1 MIGFIGYNFYSD
13 GNALDPTPTDI
24 NNIAYTKI
32 QNGIFDHFN
41 VSRDTS
47 FDYSSIIPTDWDINT
62 LMNADFAGNV
72 SAGNVGQLATG
83 ITSIRVKR
91 RIKGTFDWITIREI
105 PVSKPED
112 LSFVITDNLNAYNVE
127 YEYAYV
133 PVMEDVEGSYIIE
146 SILSKFEGVFICDV
160 DTVFKF
166 YAGVEY
172 DGNDAVQQ
180 VGVFQPYN
188 RKYPII
194 VSNSVM
200 QYQTGGVGGWILPED
215 YEDTH
220 VFDRSKIV
228 KEKEV
233 LLNFLMNKKPKILKD
248 MNGNNWLVYFTGN
261 PSVTYDNNYGQGML
275 KVSAQWTEV
284 GDPNDKTDLYEN
296 GLIPTKR

>member
-1 MIGFIGYNFYSD
+1 MIGLIGYNFCAD
-13 GNALDPTPTDI
+13 GNALDPTPTDA
-24 NNIAYTKI
+24 NNITYTRV

-47 FDYSSIIPTDWDINT
+47 FDYSSIIPTDWDVNT
-62 LMNADFAGNV
+62 LMNADFAGNT
-72 SAGNVGQLATG
+72 SAGNVAQVASGV
-83 ITSIRVKR
+83 TSVRVKR

-105 PVSKPED
+105 PVTKPED

-133 PVMEDVEGSYIIE
+133 PMMEDVEGNYIVE

-172 DGNDAVQQ
+172 DTNDAVQQ

>member
-1 MIGFIGYNFYSD
+1 MIGLIGYNFCAD

-24 NNIAYTKI
+24 NNITYTKI

-47 FDYSSIIPTDWDINT
+47 FDYSSIIPTDWDTNT

-72 SAGNVGQLATG
+72 SAGNVAQVATG
-83 ITSIRVKR
+83 VTSVRVKR

-105 PVSKPED
+105 PISKPED
-112 LSFVITDNLNAYNVE
+112 MSFVITDNLNAYNVE

-172 DGNDAVQQ
+172 DTNDAIQQ
-180 VGVFQPYN
+180 VGVFQPFN
-188 RKYPII
+188 RKYPIV
-194 VSNSVM
+194 VSNSIM
-200 QYQTGGVGGWILPED
+200 QYQPGGIGGWVLPED

-233 LLNFLMNKKPKILKD
+233 LLNFLMNKKPKIIKD

-275 KVSAQWTEV
+275 KVSAKWTEV

>member
-1 MIGFIGYNFYSD
+1 MIGLVGYNFCAD
-13 GNALDPTPTDI
+13 GNALDPTPTNINDI
-24 NNIAYTKI
+24 TYTKV

-47 FDYSSIIPTDWDINT
+47 FDYNSIIPTDWDMNT

-72 SAGNVGQLATG
+72 SAGNVAQVAAGV
-83 ITSIRVKR
+83 TSVRVKR
-91 RIKGTFDWITIREI
+91 RIKGTFNWITIREI

-133 PVMEDVEGSYIIE
+133 PMMEDVEGNYIVE
-146 SILSKFEGVFICDV
+146 SILSKFEGVFICDI

-172 DGNDAVQQ
+172 NGDDAIQQ
-180 VGVFQPYN
+180 VGVFQPFN

-194 VSNSVM
+194 VSNSII
-200 QYQTGGVGGWILPED
+200 QYQTGSIGGWVLPED

-233 LLNFLMNKKPKILKD
+233 LLNFLMNKKPKIIKD

-275 KVSAQWTEV
+275 KVSAKWTEV
-284 GDPNDKTDLYEN
+284 GDSNDKTDLYEN

>member
-1 MIGFIGYNFYSD
+1 MIGLIGYNFCAD
-13 GNALDPTPTDI
+13 GNALDPTPTDV
-24 NNIAYTKI
+24 NNITYTRV

-41 VSRDTS
+41 VNRDTS
-47 FDYSSIIPTDWDINT
+47 FDYSSIIPTDWDVNT
-62 LMNADFAGNV
+62 LMNADFAGNTF
-72 SAGNVGQLATG
+72 AGNVAQVASGV
-83 ITSIRVKR
+83 TSVRIKR
-91 RIKGTFDWITIREI
+91 RVKGTFDWITIHEI

-112 LSFVITDNLNAYNVE
+112 MSFVITDNLNAYNVE
-127 YEYAYV
+127 YEYAFV

-146 SILSKFEGVFICDV
+146 SILSKFEGVFICDI

-180 VGVFQPYN
+180 VGVFQPFN

-194 VSNSVM
+194 VSNSIM
-200 QYQTGGVGGWILPED
+200 QYQTGSIGGWVLPED

-261 PSVTYDNNYGQGML
+261 PTITYDNNYGQGML
-275 KVSAQWTEV
+275 KVAAQWTEV

>member
-1 MIGFIGYNFYSD
+1 MIGLIGYNFCSD
-13 GNALDPTPTDI
+13 SNALDPTPTDI

-91 RIKGTFDWITIREI
+91 RIKGTFDWTTIREI

-133 PVMEDVEGSYIIE
+133 PMMEDVEGNYIIE

-172 DGNDAVQQ
+172 DTNDAIQQ

-215 YEDTH
+215 YDDTH

-284 GDPNDKTDLYEN
+284 GYPNDKADLYEN

>member
-24 NNIAYTKI
+24 NNITYTKI

-133 PVMEDVEGSYIIE
+133 PMMEDVEGSYIIE

-172 DGNDAVQQ
+172 DTNDAVQQ

-215 YEDTH
+215 YDDTH

>member
-1 MIGFIGYNFYSD
+1 MIGLVGYNFCAD
-13 GNALDPTPTDI
+13 GNALDPTPTDV
-24 NNIAYTKI
+24 NNITHTRV
-32 QNGIFDHFN
+32 QNGIFGHFN

-47 FDYSSIIPTDWDINT
+47 FDYSSIIPTDWDVNT
-62 LMNADFAGNV
+62 LMNASFTGNT
-72 SAGNVGQLATG
+72 SAGNVAQVAFG

-105 PVSKPED
+105 PVTKPED

-133 PVMEDVEGSYIIE
+133 PMMEDVEGSYIIA
-146 SILSKFEGVFICDV
+146 SILSKFEGVFICDI

-172 DGNDAVQQ
+172 DTNDAIQQ
-180 VGVFQPYN
+180 VGVFQPFN
-188 RKYPII
+188 RKYPIV
-194 VSNSVM
+194 VSNSIM
-200 QYQTGGVGGWILPED
+200 QYQTGGIGGWVLPED

-233 LLNFLMNKKPKILKD
+233 LLNFLMNKKPKIIKD

-275 KVSAQWTEV
+275 KVSAKWTEV

>member
-1 MIGFIGYNFYSD
+1 MIGLIGYNFCAD
-13 GNALDPTPTDI
+13 GNALDPTPTNINDI
-24 NNIAYTKI
+24 TFTKV

-47 FDYSSIIPTDWDINT
+47 FDYSSIIPTDWDVNT
-62 LMNADFAGNV
+62 LMNASFAGNA
-72 SAGNVGQLATG
+72 SAGNVAQVATG
-83 ITSIRVKR
+83 VTSIRVKR

-105 PVSKPED
+105 PVTKPED

-133 PVMEDVEGSYIIE
+133 PMMEDVEGNYIVE
-146 SILSKFEGVFICDV
+146 SILSKFEGVFICDI

-172 DGNDAVQQ
+172 DTNDAIQQ

-188 RKYPII
+188 RKYPIV
-194 VSNSVM
+194 VSNSIM
-200 QYQTGGVGGWILPED
+200 QYQTGSIGGWVLPED

-275 KVSAQWTEV
+275 KVSANWTEV

>member
-1 MIGFIGYNFYSD
+1 MIGLIGYNFCSD
-13 GNALDPTPTDI
+13 SNALDPTPTDI
-24 NNIAYTKI
+24 NNITYTKI
-32 QNGIFDHFN
+32 QNGIFDYFN

-133 PVMEDVEGSYIIE
+133 PMMEDVEGNYIVE
-146 SILSKFEGVFICDV
+146 SILSKFEGVFICDM

-172 DGNDAVQQ
+172 DGNDAVHQ

>member
-1 MIGFIGYNFYSD
+1 MIGLVGYNFYSD
-13 GNALDPTPTDI
+13 GNALDPTPTNI
-24 NNIAYTKI
+24 NNLTSTKA
-32 QNGIFDHFN
+32 QNGVFDHFN

-47 FDYSSIIPTDWDINT
+47 FDYSTIIPTDWNVNT
-62 LMNADFAGNV
+62 LMNADFNGNV
-72 SAGNVGQLATG
+72 SAGNVDQIASG

-105 PVSKPED
+105 PVTSSED

-133 PVMEDVEGSYIIE
+133 PMMEDVEGSYIIE
-146 SILSKFEGVFICDV
+146 SIVSKFEGVFICDV

-180 VGVFQPYN
+180 VGVFQPFN

-194 VSNSVM
+194 VSNSIM
-200 QYQTGGVGGWILPED
+200 QYQTGSIGGWVLPED

-233 LLNFLMNKKPKILKD
+233 LLNFLMNKKPKIIKD

-261 PSVTYDNNYGQGML
+261 PTVTYDNNYGQGML
-275 KVSAQWTEV
+275 KVAAQWTEV

>member
-1 MIGFIGYNFYSD
+1 MIGLIGYNFCAD
-13 GNALDPTPTDI
+13 GNALDPTPTDV
-24 NNIAYTKI
+24 NNITYTRV
-32 QNGIFDHFN
+32 QNGIFNHFN

-47 FDYSSIIPTDWDINT
+47 FDYSSIVPTDWDVNT
-62 LMNADFAGNV
+62 LMNADFAGNT
-72 SAGNVGQLATG
+72 SAGNVAQVASGV
-83 ITSIRVKR
+83 TSVRVKR

-105 PVSKPED
+105 PVNAPED

-146 SILSKFEGVFICDV
+146 SILSKFEGVFICDI

-172 DGNDAVQQ
+172 DGNDGVQQ
-180 VGVFQPYN
+180 VGVFQPFN

-194 VSNSVM
+194 VSNSIM
-200 QYQTGGVGGWILPED
+200 QYQTGSIGGWVLPED

-220 VFDRSKIV
+220 AFDRSKIV

-261 PSVTYDNNYGQGML
+261 PTVIYDNNYGQGML
-275 KVSAQWTEV
+275 KVVAQWTEV

>member
-1 MIGFIGYNFYSD
+1 MIGLVGYNFCAD
-13 GNALDPTPTDI
+13 GNALDPTPTNINDI
-24 NNIAYTKI
+24 TYTKV

-47 FDYSSIIPTDWDINT
+47 FDYNSIIPTDWDMNT

-72 SAGNVGQLATG
+72 SAGNVAQVAAGV
-83 ITSIRVKR
+83 TSVRVKR
-91 RIKGTFDWITIREI
+91 RIKGTFNWITIREI

-133 PVMEDVEGSYIIE
+133 PMMEDVEGNYIVE
-146 SILSKFEGVFICDV
+146 SILSKFEGVFICDI

-172 DGNDAVQQ
+172 NGDDAIQQ
-180 VGVFQPYN
+180 VGVFQPFN

-194 VSNSVM
+194 VSNSII
-200 QYQTGGVGGWILPED
+200 QYQTGSIGGWVLPED

-233 LLNFLMNKKPKILKD
+233 LLNFLMNKKPKIIKD

-275 KVSAQWTEV
+275 KVSAKWTEV
-284 GDPNDKTDLYEN
+284 GDSNDKTDLYEN
-296 GLIPTKR
+296 GLSPTKR

>member
-1 MIGFIGYNFYSD
+1 MIGLVGYNFCAD
-13 GNALDPTPTDI
+13 GNALDPTPTNINDI
-24 NNIAYTKI
+24 TFTKV

-47 FDYSSIIPTDWDINT
+47 FDYSSIIPTDWDIDT
-62 LMNADFAGNV
+62 WMNASFAGNT
-72 SAGNVGQLATG
+72 SAGNVAQVATG
-83 ITSIRVKR
+83 VTSIRVKR

-105 PVSKPED
+105 PVTKPED

-133 PVMEDVEGSYIIE
+133 PMTEDVEGSYIIE
-146 SILSKFEGVFICDV
+146 SILSKFEGVFICDI

-172 DGNDAVQQ
+172 DTNDAIQQ

-188 RKYPII
+188 RKYPIV
-194 VSNSVM
+194 VSNSIM
-200 QYQTGGVGGWILPED
+200 QYQTGGVGGWVLPED

-275 KVSAQWTEV
+275 KVSANWTEV

>member
-1 MIGFIGYNFYSD
+1 MIGLVGYNFCSD
-13 GNALDPTPTDI
+13 VNALDPTPTNV
-24 NNIAYTKI
+24 NNLTTTKI

-41 VSRDTS
+41 VTRDIS
-47 FDYSSIIPTDWDINT
+47 FDYSSIVPVEWDTDT
-62 LMNADFAGNV
+62 LMDADFAGNT
-72 SAGNVGQLATG
+72 SAGNVEQVTAGV
-83 ITSIRVKR
+83 TSVRIKR

-105 PVSKPED
+105 PVTKPED

-133 PVMEDVEGSYIIE
+133 PMMEGVEGSYIIG
-146 SILSKFEGVFICDV
+146 SIFSKFEGVFICDI

-180 VGVFQPYN
+180 VGVFQPFN

-200 QYQTGGVGGWILPED
+200 QYQTGSIGGWVLPED

-261 PSVTYDNNYGQGML
+261 PTVTYDNNYGQGML
-275 KVSAQWTEV
+275 KVSAKWTEV

>member
-1 MIGFIGYNFYSD
+1 MIGLVGYNFCAD
-13 GNALDPTPTDI
+13 GNALDPMPTNINDI
-24 NNIAYTKI
+24 TFTKV

-47 FDYSSIIPTDWDINT
+47 FDYSSIIPTDWDVNT
-62 LMNADFAGNV
+62 LMNASFAGNA
-72 SAGNVGQLATG
+72 SAGNVAQVASGV
-83 ITSIRVKR
+83 TSVRVKR

-105 PVSKPED
+105 PVAKPED

-133 PVMEDVEGSYIIE
+133 PMTEDVEGSYIIE
-146 SILSKFEGVFICDV
+146 SILSKFEGVFICDI

-172 DGNDAVQQ
+172 DTNDAIQQ
-180 VGVFQPYN
+180 VGVFQPFN
-188 RKYPII
+188 RKYPIV
-194 VSNSVM
+194 VSNSIM
-200 QYQTGGVGGWILPED
+200 QYQTGGIGGWVLPED

-233 LLNFLMNKKPKILKD
+233 LLNFLTNKKPKILKD

-275 KVSAQWTEV
+275 KVSANWTEV
-284 GDPNDKTDLYEN
+284 GDSNDKTDLYEN

>member
-1 MIGFIGYNFYSD
+1 MIGLVGYNFCSD
-13 GNALDPTPTDI
+13 GNALDPTPTNI
-24 NNIAYTKI
+24 NNLTSTKA

-47 FDYSSIIPTDWDINT
+47 FDYSTIIPTDWNINT
-62 LMNADFAGNV
+62 LMNADFNGNV
-72 SAGNVGQLATG
+72 SAGNVDQIASG

-105 PVSKPED
+105 PVTSSED

-133 PVMEDVEGSYIIE
+133 PMMEDVEGSYIIE
-146 SILSKFEGVFICDV
+146 SIVSKFEGVFICDV

-172 DGNDAVQQ
+172 DSNDAVQQ
-180 VGVFQPYN
+180 VGVFQPFN

-194 VSNSVM
+194 VSNSIM
-200 QYQTGGVGGWILPED
+200 QYQTGSIGGWVLPED

-261 PSVTYDNNYGQGML
+261 PTITYDNNYGQGML
-275 KVSAQWTEV
+275 KVVAQWTEV

>member
-1 MIGFIGYNFYSD
+1 MIGLVGYNFCAD
-13 GNALDPTPTDI
+13 GNALDPTPTNINDI
-24 NNIAYTKI
+24 TFTKV

-47 FDYSSIIPTDWDINT
+47 FDYSSIIPTDWDT
-62 LMNADFAGNV
+62 DTWMNASFAGNT
-72 SAGNVGQLATG
+72 SAGNVAQVATG
-83 ITSIRVKR
+83 VTSIRVKR

-105 PVSKPED
+105 PVTKPED

-133 PVMEDVEGSYIIE
+133 PMMEDVEGNYIVE
-146 SILSKFEGVFICDV
+146 SILSKFEGVFICDI

-172 DGNDAVQQ
+172 DTNDAIQQ

-188 RKYPII
+188 RKYPIV
-194 VSNSVM
+194 VSNSIM
-200 QYQTGGVGGWILPED
+200 QYQTGGIGGWVLPED

-275 KVSAQWTEV
+275 KVSANWTEV

>member
-1 MIGFIGYNFYSD
+1 MIGLIGYNFCSD
-13 GNALDPTPTDI
+13 SNALDPTPTDI
-24 NNIAYTKI
+24 NNITYTKI
-32 QNGIFDHFN
+32 QNGIFDYFN

-133 PVMEDVEGSYIIE
+133 PMMEDVEGNYIIE

-172 DGNDAVQQ
+172 DTNDAVQQ

-215 YEDTH
+215 YDDTH

-284 GDPNDKTDLYEN
+284 GDPNDKADLYEN

>member
-1 MIGFIGYNFYSD
+1 MIGLVGYNFCSD
-13 GNALDPTPTDI
+13 SNALDPTPTNI
-24 NNIAYTKI
+24 NNLTSAKV

-47 FDYSSIIPTDWDINT
+47 FDYSTIIPTDWNINT
-62 LMNADFAGNV
+62 LMNADFNGNV
-72 SAGNVGQLATG
+72 SAGNVDQIASG
-83 ITSIRVKR
+83 ITSIRIKR

-105 PVSKPED
+105 PVTKPED

-133 PVMEDVEGSYIIE
+133 PMMEDVEGNYIVE
-146 SILSKFEGVFICDV
+146 SILSKFEGVFICDI

-172 DGNDAVQQ
+172 DTNDAIQQ

-188 RKYPII
+188 RKYPIV
-194 VSNSVM
+194 VSNSIM

>member
-1 MIGFIGYNFYSD
+1 MIGLVGYNFCAD
-13 GNALDPTPTDI
+13 GNALDPTPTNINDI
-24 NNIAYTKI
+24 TFTKV

-47 FDYSSIIPTDWDINT
+47 FDYSSIIPTDWDTDT
-62 LMNADFAGNV
+62 LMNADFAGNA
-72 SAGNVGQLATG
+72 SAGNVAQVASGV
-83 ITSIRVKR
+83 TSVRVKR

-105 PVSKPED
+105 PVTKPED

-133 PVMEDVEGSYIIE
+133 PMMEDVEGSYIIE
-146 SILSKFEGVFICDV
+146 SILSKFEGVFICDI

-172 DGNDAVQQ
+172 DTNDAIQQ
-180 VGVFQPYN
+180 VGVFQPFN

-200 QYQTGGVGGWILPED
+200 QYQTGSIGGWVLPED

-233 LLNFLMNKKPKILKD
+233 LLNFLMNKKPKIIKD

-275 KVSAQWTEV
+275 KVSAKWTEV

>member
-1 MIGFIGYNFYSD
+1 MIGLIGYNFCAD
-13 GNALDPTPTDI
+13 GNALDPTPIDV
-24 NNIAYTKI
+24 NNITYTRV

-47 FDYSSIIPTDWDINT
+47 FDYSSIVPIDWDVNT
-62 LMNADFAGNV
+62 LMNADFVGNT
-72 SAGNVGQLATG
+72 SAGNVAQVASGVTFV
-83 ITSIRVKR
+83 RVKR

-112 LSFVITDNLNAYNVE
+112 MSFVITDNLNAYNVE

-146 SILSKFEGVFICDV
+146 SILSKFEGVFICDI

-172 DGNDAVQQ
+172 DSNDAVQQ
-180 VGVFQPYN
+180 VGVFQPFN

-194 VSNSVM
+194 VSNSIM
-200 QYQTGGVGGWILPED
+200 QYQTGSIGGWVLPED

-261 PSVTYDNNYGQGML
+261 PTITYDNNYGQGML
-275 KVSAQWTEV
+275 KVAAQWTEV
-284 GDPNDKTDLYEN
+284 GDSNDKTDLYEN

>member
-1 MIGFIGYNFYSD
+1 MIGLIGYNFCAD
-13 GNALDPTPTDI
+13 GNALDPTPTDV
-24 NNIAYTKI
+24 NNITYTRV
-32 QNGIFDHFN
+32 QNGNFDHFN

-47 FDYSSIIPTDWDINT
+47 FDYSSIVPTDWDANT
-62 LMNADFAGNV
+62 LMNADFAGNT
-72 SAGNVGQLATG
+72 SAGNVAQVASGV
-83 ITSIRVKR
+83 TSVRVKR

-112 LSFVITDNLNAYNVE
+112 MSFVITDNLNAYNVE
-127 YEYAYV
+127 YEYAFV

-146 SILSKFEGVFICDV
+146 SILSKFEGVFICDI

-180 VGVFQPYN
+180 VGVFQPFN

-194 VSNSVM
+194 VSNSIM
-200 QYQTGGVGGWILPED
+200 QYQTGSIGGWVLPED

-220 VFDRSKIV
+220 VFDRAKIV
-228 KEKEV
+228 KEKEL
-233 LLNFLMNKKPKILKD
+233 LLNFLMNKKPKIIKD

-261 PSVTYDNNYGQGML
+261 PTVTYDNNYGQGML
-275 KVSAQWTEV
+275 KVAAQWTEV